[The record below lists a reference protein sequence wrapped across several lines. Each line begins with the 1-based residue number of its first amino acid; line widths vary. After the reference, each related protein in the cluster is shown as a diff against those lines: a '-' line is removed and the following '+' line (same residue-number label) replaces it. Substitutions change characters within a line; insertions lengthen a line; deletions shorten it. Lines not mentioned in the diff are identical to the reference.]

1 MDAVVSL
8 PTVVA
13 PGVATSL
20 NSTEPLPQLPWP
32 LPAVMNIE
40 FLDSLLRFCFDNKC
54 SDVFLTTG
62 DPVAV
67 MWQKS
72 IRFLETREL
81 EYEEL
86 AALLDKM
93 YSDPTASMAVNRGE
107 PLDRA
112 YSIEVDRRKYL
123 RFRVNATAHMASGGP
138 GIEITFRGIGD
149 KVESLDALG
158 VEPYIAD
165 NCNPSDGLVIVT
177 GVTGTGKSV
186 LLDAMMMK
194 LLLSPQAKRL
204 LTFCAPIEKDLR
216 LIKGRTGQVVQHDIG
231 LPGQG
236 GHVRTWLEAVKNF
249 LRRHPHAVLFG
260 EARDKATIEGV
271 ILSCLSGHVTFT
283 TSHAS
288 STHMT
293 IPRMA
298 DEFGA
303 DRVRISKALCEQ
315 IRLVVTQKLLPKQD
329 GLGLVGIR
337 SALNVTRSM
346 RDELLRS
353 SVDQI
358 PILMKEFTE
367 QDGITLIASAEKQ
380 WKLGNISQAQL
391 DAVAEEVKTDDPTH

>member
-1 MDAVVSL
+1 MDSIVTSPSLVV
-8 PTVVA
+8 
-13 PGVATSL
+13 PGVAVSL
-20 NSTEPLPQLPWP
+20 NSTEPLPP
-32 LPAVMNIE
+32 LPEPLPDVLSIE
-40 FLDSLLRFCFDNKC
+40 FLDKLLKFCFDKKC
-54 SDVFLTTG
+54 SDVFLATG

-72 IRFLETREL
+72 IRFFDTREL
-81 EYEEL
+81 EYEEIS
-86 AALLDKM
+86 ALLEKM
-93 YSDPTASMAVNRGE
+93 YSDPTASMAVGRGE

-112 YSIEVDRRKYL
+112 YSVEIGRRKYI
-123 RFRVNATAHMASGGP
+123 RFRVNATAHMASGGQ
-138 GIEITFRGIGD
+138 GLEITFRGIGD

-158 VEPYIAD
+158 IEPYIAD
-165 NCNPSDGLVIVT
+165 NCNPPDGLVIVT

-194 LLLSPQAKRL
+194 LLQSPEAKRL

-216 LIKGRTGQVVQHDIG
+216 LIVGRTGQVIQHDIG

-236 GHVRTWLEAVKNF
+236 GHVKTWLDAVKNF

-260 EARDKATIEGV
+260 EARYKEIIEGV
-271 ILSCLSGHVTFT
+271 ILSCLSGHLTFT

-303 DRVRISKALCEQ
+303 ERVRISKALCEQ
-315 IRLVVTQKLLPKQD
+315 IRLIVTQRLLPKCD

-337 SALNVTRSM
+337 SALNVTRPM
-346 RDELLRS
+346 RDELLRA
-353 SVDQI
+353 SVDHI
-358 PILMKEFTE
+358 PILVKEYTE
-367 QDGITLIASAEKQ
+367 SHGITLLASAEKQ
-380 WKLGNISQAQL
+380 WRLGNISQAQL
-391 DAVAEEVKTDDPTH
+391 DAVAEEVRTDDPTH